1 MPNPTWNN
9 LLLILLCRMYEAW
22 GGDCSELPRSAHER
36 IESLVWLYG
45 ADGAPEFADEGA
57 KNAFLALLDE
67 TSVLLDS
74 PENDLSPADNT
85 SIRELITSLR
95 NDLNPPIG

>member
-45 ADGAPEFADEGA
+45 ADGGA
-57 KNAFLALLDE
+57 R
-67 TSVLLDS
+67 V
-74 PENDLSPADNT
+74 
-85 SIRELITSLR
+85 R
-95 NDLNPPIG
+95 G